1 MNLNGRKAL
10 LVVGSAGSLDDGELL
25 LKQVLE
31 EHGMTV
37 TVADATGPAAMA
49 TGQNVVIATDQA
61 DAATF
66 AATFA
71 TVAVPMIAF
80 SNSHF
85 VSLGWIGKNAK
96 GTVNTS
102 VQLAI
107 VDASTPLSSDFK
119 AGQTFAAV
127 LSSTS
132 ASFYWGTPTGTAIQV
147 ASVMGAPTQMVAF
160 GYEAGASTG
169 TATVPARRVG
179 LGLKTNVIQNL
190 TVDGFKLL
198 EAALDWTAGRAERRP
213 PARPRRRRRITAG
226 CAAGPATRHSARTRP
241 RRLARAHPCRPALD
255 PRCPAATVRMI
266 RQNLE
271 QSRRLPHAEGTRR
284 RTPTASSWPALPV
297 RGRMQGPLLEGCQRV
312 SRREGSFP
320 QRRRHHFTGATMLS
334 ISPSFDCA
342 FHCGAASIKWNE
354 AQIET
359 GMACTRHPRPTI
371 LTK

>member
-1 MNLNGRKAL
+1 MLKLTAFLTLAAGLGLTACGPSSGGGQGATGGTTGAAGAGAGAPTGGSSGTGSGGAKPGSGGSVGTGGRLGSGGAPGAGGTTTVPTDAGRVNLNGRKAL

-25 LKQVLE
+25 LKEVLE

-37 TVADATGPAAMA
+37 TVADPTGPSAMA

-71 TVAVPMIAF
+71 NVAVPMIAF
-80 SNSHF
+80 GNSHF

-102 VQLAI
+102 AQLAI
-107 VDASTPLSSDFK
+107 IDASTPLSSDFK

-132 ASFYWGTPTGTAIQV
+132 ASFYWGTPTGKAIQV

-169 TATVPARRVG
+169 TATAPARRVG

-198 EAALDWTAGRAERRP
+198 EAALDWTA
-213 PARPRRRRRITAG
+213 
-226 CAAGPATRHSARTRP
+226 
-241 RRLARAHPCRPALD
+241 
-255 PRCPAATVRMI
+255 
-266 RQNLE
+266 
-271 QSRRLPHAEGTRR
+271 
-284 RTPTASSWPALPV
+284 
-297 RGRMQGPLLEGCQRV
+297 
-312 SRREGSFP
+312 
-320 QRRRHHFTGATMLS
+320 
-334 ISPSFDCA
+334 
-342 FHCGAASIKWNE
+342 
-354 AQIET
+354 
-359 GMACTRHPRPTI
+359 
-371 LTK
+371 

>member
-1 MNLNGRKAL
+1 MLKLTALVVLATGLGLTACGPSAGGGQGATGGASATGGTSGAGAGPAGGSNGTGTGGAKSAAGGTTGTGGRLGSGGPPGNGGTTIVSTDAGRVNLNGRKAL

-25 LKQVLE
+25 LKEVLE

-37 TVADATGPAAMA
+37 TVAEPTGPAAMA

-107 VDASTPLSSDFK
+107 VDASTPLSSDFN
-119 AGQTFAAV
+119 AGQRFAAV

-132 ASFYWGTPTGTAIQV
+132 ASFYWGTPNGTAILV

-198 EAALDWTAGRAERRP
+198 EAALDWS
-213 PARPRRRRRITAG
+213 
-226 CAAGPATRHSARTRP
+226 AGP
-241 RRLARAHPCRPALD
+241 
-255 PRCPAATVRMI
+255 
-266 RQNLE
+266 
-271 QSRRLPHAEGTRR
+271 
-284 RTPTASSWPALPV
+284 
-297 RGRMQGPLLEGCQRV
+297 
-312 SRREGSFP
+312 
-320 QRRRHHFTGATMLS
+320 
-334 ISPSFDCA
+334 
-342 FHCGAASIKWNE
+342 
-354 AQIET
+354 
-359 GMACTRHPRPTI
+359 
-371 LTK
+371 

>member
-1 MNLNGRKAL
+1 GGAGPGSGGGTATGGRLGSGGSPGTGGVPPVPTDAGRIDLNGRKAL
-10 LVVGSAGSLDDGELL
+10 LVVGSAGSFDDGELL

-37 TVADATGPAAMA
+37 AVADATGPAAMA

-71 TVAVPMIAF
+71 TVPVPMIAF

-102 VQLAI
+102 AQLSI
-107 VDASTPLSSDFK
+107 IDASTPLSSDFK
-119 AGQTFAAV
+119 AGQSFAAV

-132 ASFYWGTPTGTAIQV
+132 ASYYWGTPTGTAIQV

-169 TATVPARRVG
+169 AATAPARRVG

-190 TVDGFKLL
+190 TVAGFKLL
-198 EAALDWTAGRAERRP
+198 EAALDWTAG
-213 PARPRRRRRITAG
+213 
-226 CAAGPATRHSARTRP
+226 
-241 RRLARAHPCRPALD
+241 
-255 PRCPAATVRMI
+255 
-266 RQNLE
+266 Q
-271 QSRRLPHAEGTRR
+271 
-284 RTPTASSWPALPV
+284 
-297 RGRMQGPLLEGCQRV
+297 
-312 SRREGSFP
+312 
-320 QRRRHHFTGATMLS
+320 
-334 ISPSFDCA
+334 
-342 FHCGAASIKWNE
+342 
-354 AQIET
+354 
-359 GMACTRHPRPTI
+359 
-371 LTK
+371 